1 MKTVLIANQK
11 GGCGKSSIA
20 ITLAAALANQGQT
33 VALADADPQKSSLAW
48 LKLRPDTA
56 APIIGVD
63 WHEQDDIGDLPKKVA
78 KKLGKKDWLI
88 IDAPGSIS
96 AERAQSLISEA
107 QAILIPV
114 LPSMFDAESTK
125 RFLKSIQDIKRIRK
139 GKIEIY
145 LLANRVRAQNGTS
158 QNLKHFFDNIGQQP
172 LAWLTERSMYPQLA
186 EQGLAVFDKTQKPYR
201 DVQLQWQP
209 VLDTLM
215 PKVASQ
221 YEETL
226 KDASL
231 PPSLARLSGQA
242 SSLVSAANPPN
253 PSRARATQAVKD
265 SVSGSKANQALT
277 EDGRADKRLDNKR
290 AHVKNTRSGND
301 TKSAI
306 TLSAEPEA
314 KKKSGRKKTSTWYE

>member
-1 MKTVLIANQK
+1 MTFMGMRKMKTVLIANQK
-11 GGCGKSSIA
+11 GGCGKSSVA
-20 ITLAAALANQGQT
+20 ITLASALANQGQT

-63 WHEQDDIGDLPKKVA
+63 WHEADDIGDLPKKVA

-114 LPSMFDAESTK
+114 LPSIFDAESTK

-139 GKIEIY
+139 GKVEIY
-145 LLANRVRAQNGTS
+145 LLANRVRAQSNTS
-158 QNLKHFFDNIGQQP
+158 QNLKHFFANIGQQP
-172 LAWLTERSMYPQLA
+172 LAWITERSMYPQLA

-201 DVQLQWQP
+201 DVQVQWQP

-226 KDASL
+226 KDATIS
-231 PPSLARLSGQA
+231 PSLAKL
-242 SSLVSAANPPN
+242 SAA
-253 PSRARATQAVKD
+253 PSNDKV
-265 SVSGSKANQALT
+265 GSAGSNERPKKAA
-277 EDGRADKRLDNKR
+277 
-290 AHVKNTRSGND
+290 ND
-301 TKSAI
+301 TKAAVNGGVSGDKDA
-306 TLSAEPEA
+306 LKRAQQDA
-314 KKKSGRKKTSTWYE
+314 KKSARKKASTWYE